1 MTLKWHAGQ
10 KKNNYCAKEVVW
22 SQTCIKEDNLK
33 HRRNKT
39 VCEEQKEDVLRH
51 REGALIHTVPAWE
64 DNEDA
69 SGRCIYAEVVWD
81 GWVGVS
87 RATAAPG
94 YYTLLYGLSIQAA
107 PRVAR

>member
-1 MTLKWHAGQ
+1 M
-10 KKNNYCAKEVVW
+10 
-22 SQTCIKEDNLK
+22 
-33 HRRNKT
+33 R
-39 VCEEQKEDVLRH
+39 KEDVPRH
-51 REGALIHTVPAWE
+51 TEGALIHTVPAWE

-87 RATAAPG
+87 RATG

>member
-1 MTLKWHAGQ
+1 M
-10 KKNNYCAKEVVW
+10 
-22 SQTCIKEDNLK
+22 
-33 HRRNKT
+33 
-39 VCEEQKEDVLRH
+39 
-51 REGALIHTVPAWE
+51 VPAWE